1 MEGVLEENPP
11 EPELLVHLRL
21 VPRRMAEPQN
31 LSRAAAFLAE
41 GGIFTSWLAEQS
53 NGSQALITQLTDRL
67 VWDKEAEDAFWD
79 NFDFRNEAPAPQSL
93 RISRNLQPGRILLNA
108 ARARQSGETRL
119 APTDAINL

>member
-1 MEGVLEENPP
+1 
-11 EPELLVHLRL
+11 
-21 VPRRMAEPQN
+21 MAEPQN

-79 NFDFRNEAPAPQSL
+79 NFDFRNE
-93 RISRNLQPGRILLNA
+93 
-108 ARARQSGETRL
+108 
-119 APTDAINL
+119 